1 MKIKDRQE
9 FRSKPLPFTL
19 KSNNLVSDAVIVMA
33 DKNIGSVIIVDDNQH
48 VCGIVT
54 ERDLLRRLLRNNLDQ
69 KTTPLS
75 TIMTTEIKT
84 AYESDDVVDWLW
96 IMSNERFRHLPI
108 INENG
113 KLVNVLSQG
122 DFVSYTWPSLLMLL
136 KEKATQTLFKSK
148 SQLTFLGISI
158 LLYTFI
164 ILLIFKF
171 IK

>member
-1 MKIKDRQE
+1 
-9 FRSKPLPFTL
+9 
-19 KSNNLVSDAVIVMA
+19 
-33 DKNIGSVIIVDDNQH
+33 
-48 VCGIVT
+48 
-54 ERDLLRRLLRNNLDQ
+54 
-69 KTTPLS
+69 
-75 TIMTTEIKT
+75 
-84 AYESDDVVDWLW
+84 
-96 IMSNERFRHLPI
+96 MSNERFRHLPI